1 MYKSAGMDT
10 RTKRRMGRCQNG
22 SQGSNTVLNII
33 N

>member
-10 RTKRRMGRCQNG
+10 RTKRRAGGGQNG
-22 SQGSNTVLNII
+22 SQGSDTVLNI